1 MSFQKMVENEK
12 IELLFIFSVVSQFQ
26 VPSSKFQISSS
37 NFQMKNSQLGIVAG
51 SDALLRNHILA
62 VQSEFDACV
71 AKASDDMRRKYVSS
85 ITALLKDV
93 RDHRKMVIRTVQ
105 VQNAQ
110 INKYRKSIRDGRKNV
125 KRGAPASVEA
135 FTMETMVQMTLR
147 VIQDLKDMMPDLTR
161 PLVQRIHANLRK
173 LQDRMLLFSN
183 AVSTSTEHADS
194 SCQCQCHCN
203 SFGISCHACH
213 QGAHE
218 QCKCNCSN

>member
-1 MSFQKMVENEK
+1 MKK

-26 VPSSKFQISSS
+26 VSSSKFTSSK
-37 NFQMKNSQLGIVAG
+37 FQMKNSQLGIVAG

-62 VQSEFDACV
+62 VQGEFDACV
-71 AKASDDMRRKYVSS
+71 ARSSDDMRRKYVSS

-93 RDHRKMVIRTVQ
+93 RDHRMMVIRTVQ

-110 INKYRKSIRDGRKNV
+110 INKYRKSIRDGRKTS

-135 FTMETMVQMTLR
+135 FTMETMVQMTIR
-147 VIQDLKDMMPDLTR
+147 VIQDLKDMLPDLVR
-161 PLVQRIHANLRK
+161 PLIGRIHANLRK
-173 LQDRMLLFSN
+173 LQDRMLLFSK
-183 AVSTSTEHADS
+183 AVNTSTEPADS
-194 SCQCQCHCN
+194 ICNCN
-203 SFGISCHACH
+203 SFGISCPACH

>member
-1 MSFQKMVENEK
+1 
-12 IELLFIFSVVSQFQ
+12 
-26 VPSSKFQISSS
+26 
-37 NFQMKNSQLGIVAG
+37 MKNSQLYIVAG
-51 SDALLRNHILA
+51 SDALLRNHLLA
-62 VQSEFDACV
+62 VQGEFDACV
-71 AKASDDMRRKYVSS
+71 ARASDDMRRKYVSS

-135 FTMETMVQMTLR
+135 FTMETIVQMTLR

-161 PLVQRIHANLRK
+161 PLIRRIYANLRK
-173 LQDRMLLFSN
+173 LQDRMLLFSK
-183 AVSTSTEHADS
+183 AVTTCTSTEPANS
-194 SCQCQCHCN
+194 SCQCHCN

-218 QCKCNCSN
+218 QCKCNCSI

>member
-1 MSFQKMVENEK
+1 
-12 IELLFIFSVVSQFQ
+12 
-26 VPSSKFQISSS
+26 
-37 NFQMKNSQLGIVAG
+37 MKNSQLGIVAG

-62 VQSEFDACV
+62 VQGEFDACV
-71 AKASDDMRRKYVSS
+71 ARASDDMRRKYVSS

-93 RDHRKMVIRTVQ
+93 RDHRRMVIRTVQ

-110 INKYRKSIRDGRKNV
+110 INKYRKSIRDGRKTS

-147 VIQDLKDMMPDLTR
+147 VIQDLKDMLPDLVR
-161 PLVQRIHANLRK
+161 PLIGRIHANLRK
-173 LQDRMLLFSN
+173 LQDRMLLFSK
-183 AVSTSTEHADS
+183 AVNTSTEPADS
-194 SCQCQCHCN
+194 ICQCHCN
-203 SFGISCHACH
+203 SFGISCTACH

>member
-1 MSFQKMVENEK
+1 MKKLNCFS
-12 IELLFIFSVVSQFQ
+12 FSVSSVSSKLQ
-26 VPSSKFQISSS
+26 VPKLQISTSSK
-37 NFQMKNSQLGIVAG
+37 FQMKNSQLGIVAG

-62 VQSEFDACV
+62 VQGEFDACV

-93 RDHRKMVIRTVQ
+93 RDHRRMVIRMVQ

-110 INKYRKSIRDGRKNV
+110 INKYRKSIRDGRKTV

-135 FTMETMVQMTLR
+135 FTMETMIQMTMR
-147 VIQDLKDMMPDLTR
+147 VIQDLKDLIPELTR

-173 LQDRMLLFSN
+173 LQDRMLLFSK
-183 AVSTSTEHADS
+183 AVNTSTEPVDS
-194 SCQCQCHCN
+194 SCQCHCN
-203 SFGISCHACH
+203 SFGISCYACH

-218 QCKCNCSN
+218 QCKCNCSI

>member
-26 VPSSKFQISSS
+26 VPKLQISSS

-51 SDALLRNHILA
+51 SDALLRNHLLA
-62 VQSEFDACV
+62 VQGEFDACV

-135 FTMETMVQMTLR
+135 FAMETMVQMTMR

-173 LQDRMLLFSN
+173 LQDRMLLFSK
-183 AVSTSTEHADS
+183 AVSTSTEPADS

-203 SFGISCHACH
+203 SFGISCPACH

-218 QCKCNCSN
+218 QCNCNCSN

>member
-1 MSFQKMVENEK
+1 MKKLNCFS
-12 IELLFIFSVVSQFQ
+12 FSVSSVSSKFQ
-26 VPSSKFQISSS
+26 VPKLQISSS

-62 VQSEFDACV
+62 VQGEFDACV
-71 AKASDDMRRKYVSS
+71 ARASDDMRRKYVSS

-110 INKYRKSIRDGRKNV
+110 INKYRKSIRDGRTTV

-161 PLVQRIHANLRK
+161 SLVQRIHANLRK
-173 LQDRMLLFSN
+173 LQDRMLLFSK
-183 AVSTSTEHADS
+183 AVTTCTSTEPADS
-194 SCQCQCHCN
+194 SCQCHCN